1 MGVADD
7 NTCSLGQVGV
17 WRLRVIC
24 SWQSFIQGVLSTC
37 LLVMMMATGGEG
49 AHAVRIL
56 QNPPTLRMED
66 LGYLLASLF
75 ACGSYPPVSP
85 PFFYNDRSPDF

>member
-7 NTCSLGQVGV
+7 DTCSLGQVGLR
-17 WRLRVIC
+17 RLRVIC

-37 LLVMMMATGGEG
+37 LLVMMMAKGGEG

-56 QNPPTLRMED
+56 QNPPTLRMKD

-75 ACGSYPPVSP
+75 ACGSYLPVYP
-85 PFFYNDRSPDF
+85 PFFYNERSPDF